1 MLTQRGR
8 ANTRVHDLAPGLSQW
23 SHAYRHGAG
32 IPVVDTA
39 SIISLIAVAIVAIF
53 SSITAPLILARRTE
67 RMHREDQLADY
78 KRQDQV
84 AKEAKETAIAMA
96 AQQDVIIRQQKA
108 GADAVQARD
117 EAAGARA
124 AEVAKSV
131 DGKLDVLH
139 GLANSTLSAALESE
153 LGALETS
160 LAMMNEVIDL
170 KKAAGI
176 EPTREAVIAIESTE
190 AKIAELKATL
200 ADRLNQ
206 AETIAGR
213 AAAAAASAADAT
225 KSAKEKAKPLL
236 SPRSRQG
243 KATG

>member
-1 MLTQRGR
+1 
-8 ANTRVHDLAPGLSQW
+8 
-23 SHAYRHGAG
+23 
-32 IPVVDTA
+32 VDEA
-39 SIISLIAVAIVAIF
+39 SIISLIAVACVAIF

-78 KRQDQV
+78 KRQDEV

-96 AQQDVIIRQQKA
+96 VQQDVIIRQQKDA
-108 GADAVQARD
+108 TGAARVRD
-117 EAAGARA
+117 EAARRLA
-124 AEVAKSV
+124 ATTAKSV
-131 DGKLDVLH
+131 DDKLDVLH

-176 EPTREAVIAIESTE
+176 EPTREAVIAIQSTE
-190 AKIAELKATL
+190 AKIAELRATL
-200 ADRLNQ
+200 ADRLQQ

-213 AAAAAASAADAT
+213 AAVAVASAQDAT
-225 KSAKEKAKPLL
+225 KSAKGKAKPLMSPH
-236 SPRSRQG
+236 SPRG
-243 KATG
+243 KTT